1 MKEQIVEQITLQV
14 PERVVRNASYVAA
27 QSQRRVEDVL
37 SDWLE
42 RVITELPVE
51 ALPDQEVLA
60 LTELQLT
67 PEQQTT
73 LSELLAQNREGA
85 LNTEGKRQ
93 LEEMMR
99 VYEHG
104 LLRKAQALRVAVQR
118 GLRPPLQP

>member
-1 MKEQIVEQITLQV
+1 VKEQIAGQITLRV

-42 RVITELPVE
+42 WVIAELPVE
-51 ALPDQEVLA
+51 ALPDQEVLT

-93 LEEMMR
+93 LDEMMR